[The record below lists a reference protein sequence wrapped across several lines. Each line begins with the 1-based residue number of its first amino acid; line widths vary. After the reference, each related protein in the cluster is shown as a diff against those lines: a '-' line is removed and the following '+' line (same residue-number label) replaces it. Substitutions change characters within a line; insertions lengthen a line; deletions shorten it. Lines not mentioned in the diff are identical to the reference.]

1 MFKVLKRL
9 WPAGLALV
17 VATALFS
24 LNQSMSR
31 SQRFTNLRLDQSG
44 LPTTYLVFGKKNRS
58 DCHVVARREA
68 TMRRS
73 DNTQPGRKWDCR
85 SFTGDSGGRI
95 WLIKSNRIGEGTVF
109 LVPALEVPD
118 WTFPYLYGF
127 VRSHRPDLELPKVS
141 WIQLHTDRIYQGLY
155 LWVELPF
162 DKRKKDGGSGI
173 LRELLTVR
181 GNELSV
187 VTTRFTDTR
196 NLYLNAVA
204 DGILPALNPPPSEL
218 AWLARRRGV
227 EDTTFV
233 MSNEAPGDLSLLP
246 LPVSLAE
253 MYRLKNERRPFMFR
267 DSRYHQWTHAG
278 WRAGDPE
285 QLPFSDDELAL
296 LRSEFDDYA
305 SSLLT
310 ELRVQASMNRTFQRI
325 DDLLPNRQASV
336 SDLGLILGGLPGP

>member
-1 MFKVLKRL
+1 MFKVLKRF

-17 VATALFS
+17 IATALFS
-24 LNQSMSR
+24 LNQSISR
-31 SQRFTNLRLDQSG
+31 SQRFTNLRLEQSG
-44 LPTTYLVFGKKNRS
+44 LSTTYLVFGKKNRS

-85 SFTGDSGGRI
+85 SFTGNSGGRI
-95 WLIKSNRIGEGTVF
+95 WLVKSKRIGEGTVF
-109 LVPALEVPD
+109 LVPALDVPD

-141 WIQLHTDRIYQGLY
+141 WIQLYTDRIYRGLY

-181 GNELSV
+181 GSELSV
-187 VTTRFTDTR
+187 VTTRFADTR

-204 DGILPALNPPPSEL
+204 DGILPALNPPPPEL
-218 AWLARRRGV
+218 AWLARRTGL
-227 EDTTFV
+227 EDTSFV

-253 MYRLKNERRPFMFR
+253 LYRLKNDRSAFMFR
-267 DSRYHQWTHAG
+267 DSRYHHWTRGA
-278 WRAGDPE
+278 WRDGDPE
-285 QLPFSDDELAL
+285 RLPFSEDELAL
-296 LRSEFDDYA
+296 LRSEFDGYA
-305 SSLLT
+305 SGVLK
-310 ELRVQASMNRTFQRI
+310 ELRTQAVMNRTLERVER
-325 DDLLPNRQASV
+325 LLPNRQASV
-336 SDLGLILGGLPGP
+336 ADLGLSLGGLPGP